1 MKKIVVSVLSLVFLS
16 FGLWA
21 LMGLSARNVLEERSE
36 AMLDRARVDKNKEV
50 LLSRLRRPEID
61 FRAKKG
67 QRRIRWEW
75 YDQVLRSYFWEKG
88 ALATELSEKE
98 KYALRFRWVYQDME
112 VTFQEIFQLGPE
124 YDDVLVPILSHGGL
138 LNAIPSSS
146 FEGLILLGK
155 KGEVKGPFV
164 RKFINREPNSFGG
177 FNYPVRLEYKDD
189 KGELKIA
196 RGRSWDAFTLRWKDV
211 KDRVADSVTLARIHE
226 DRRMYR
232 EARFP
237 LPGE

>member
-1 MKKIVVSVLSLVFLS
+1 MKKIVSALSLVVLS

-21 LMGLSARNVLEERSE
+21 LMGMPALDALEERTESISIQ
-36 AMLDRARVDKNKEV
+36 ARVDKNKEV

-88 ALATELSEKE
+88 ILAAELSEQE

-146 FEGLILLGK
+146 FDGLTLLGK

-164 RKFINREPNSFGG
+164 RKFINRETSSSGRIF
-177 FNYPVRLEYKDD
+177 YPVRLEYKNK
-189 KGELKIA
+189 KGEVKIA
-196 RGRSWDAFTLRWKDV
+196 RGKSWDAFTLRWKDI
-211 KDRVADSVTLARIHE
+211 KDRVADSVTLDRIHE